1 MRAPFVKICGITR
14 AEDARIAVAAGA
26 RALGFVFVTDS
37 PRRIA
42 PEDVAVIVRS
52 LPGDI
57 AKVGVV
63 RDMDA
68 RMLNELVAGVG
79 LTALQLHGDEPPE
92 LLRELDVPAIKA
104 FAAGPG
110 FQIERLAPYRGFGVL
125 LDGGSA
131 QGGGGT
137 GTSADWSAARAARE
151 RGFRVLLAGGLGPAN
166 VTRAVREVEPAAI
179 DLNSGVEIAPGR
191 KDRELIE
198 RAIQALSS
206 FDPPEISTWPW

>member
-1 MRAPFVKICGITR
+1 MRAPFVKVCGITR

-26 RALGFVFVTDS
+26 RALGFVFVDDS
-37 PRRIA
+37 PRCIA
-42 PEDVAVIVRS
+42 PEDATVIVRS

-63 RDMDA
+63 RDLDLRTLKA
-68 RMLNELVAGVG
+68 LVAGVG

-92 LLRELDVPAIKA
+92 LLEELSVPAIKA

-110 FQIERLAPYRGFGVL
+110 FQIERLVPYRDFGVL
-125 LDGGSA
+125 LDGGTA
-131 QGGGGT
+131 EGHGGT
-137 GTSADWSAARAARE
+137 GTPADWNAARTARE
-151 RGFRVLLAGGLGPAN
+151 RGFRVLLAGGLGPVN
-166 VTRAVREVEPAAI
+166 VTQAVREVEPVAI
-179 DLNSGVEIAPGR
+179 DLNSGVESAPGR

-198 RAIQALSS
+198 RAIHGLSS

>member
-1 MRAPFVKICGITR
+1 MRAPFVKVCGITR

-26 RALGFVFVTDS
+26 RALGFVFVIDS
-37 PRRIA
+37 PRRIT
-42 PEDVAVIVRS
+42 PEDATVIVRS

-63 RDMDA
+63 RDMDT
-68 RMLNELVAGVG
+68 RTLNALVAGVG

-92 LLRELDVPAIKA
+92 LLEELNVPAIKA

-110 FQIERLAPYRGFGVL
+110 FQIERLARYRGFGVL
-125 LDGGSA
+125 LDGGTA
-131 QGGGGT
+131 QGHGGT
-137 GTSADWSAARAARE
+137 GTPADWSAARAARE

-166 VTRAVREVEPAAI
+166 VTQAVREVEPVAI

-198 RAIQALSS
+198 RAIHALSS